1 MGAKGW
7 GVGGG
12 CKRLVNFQ
20 VDSYATSH
28 DEVDESLEA
37 SAGQCGGRG
46 WRVGGS
52 DSSFTVKFHRDETH
66 GMPAFPPASAC
77 LLSMCV
83 ETGQRERWCVCRGAP
98 TIKRGREDKH
108 SNICSLLHSAL
119 RFWRGRAVLGGVGGH
134 ISPHLLCLQQGVW

>member
-1 MGAKGW
+1 MEG
-7 GVGGG
+7 
-12 CKRLVNFQ
+12 
-20 VDSYATSH
+20 
-28 DEVDESLEA
+28 
-37 SAGQCGGRG
+37 
-46 WRVGGS
+46 VGGS

-119 RFWRGRAVLGGVGGH
+119 RFWRGRAVLVEGGGTFLPTFCASSRGRGD
-134 ISPHLLCLQQGVW
+134 ISRAVLALERHFLLIAEHTVKTLLKFARPDLDTTGC